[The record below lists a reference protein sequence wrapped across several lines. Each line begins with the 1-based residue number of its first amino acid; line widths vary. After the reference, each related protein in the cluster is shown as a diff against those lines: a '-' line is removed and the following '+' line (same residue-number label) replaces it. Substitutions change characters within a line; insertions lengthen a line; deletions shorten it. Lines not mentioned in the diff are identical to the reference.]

1 MMSKNGS
8 GSILDQTNTQELQH
22 LITVSTGFID
32 AYIIDCYG
40 KAAMLLPQNI
50 VISALDSPTQVK
62 SVEWHETKLPT
73 FRVSDPNTT
82 LGVALVIEGEVASE
96 RFALLCNEM
105 PRSIRLRISEV
116 IDEEQQSSD
125 ETILYLVRVGAQQF
139 HIPNLVKIQK
149 RLGLTS

>member
-1 MMSKNGS
+1 MMSQNGK

-62 SVEWHETKLPT
+62 TVEWHERKLPA
-73 FRVSDPNTT
+73 FRVSDPQTT
-82 LGVALVIEGEVASE
+82 LGVALVIEGESSEE

-116 IDEEQQSSD
+116 VDEEQQSKD
-125 ETILYLVRVGAQQF
+125 ETILYWVKVGEEHF
-139 HIPNLVKIQK
+139 HIPNLAKIQK
-149 RLGLTS
+149 DLGLIT

>member
-1 MMSKNGS
+1 MSQNGK

-32 AYIIDCYG
+32 AYIIDCYE
-40 KAAMLLPQNI
+40 KAPMLLPQNI

-62 SVEWHETKLPT
+62 TVEWHDHKLPA
-73 FRVSDPNTT
+73 FRVSDPNTA
-82 LGVALVIEGEVASE
+82 LGVALVVEGESANE

-116 IDEEQQSSD
+116 VDEENQSKD
-125 ETILYLVRVGAQQF
+125 ETILYMVRVGDEKF
-139 HIPNLVKIQK
+139 HVPNLAKIQQT
-149 RLGLTS
+149 LGLTA